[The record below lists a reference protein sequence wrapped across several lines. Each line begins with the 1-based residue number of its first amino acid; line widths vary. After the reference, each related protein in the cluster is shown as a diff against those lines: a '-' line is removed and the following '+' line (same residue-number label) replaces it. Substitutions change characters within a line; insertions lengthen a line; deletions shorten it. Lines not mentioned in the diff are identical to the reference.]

1 KLPFNHIFFTGSP
14 AIGKLVMKAASEHLT
29 SVTLELGGKSPT
41 IIDETANLKSAAKK
55 IAWGKFIN
63 CGQVCIAP
71 DYILIH
77 ESVATEFLK
86 EVKLQLETFY
96 RNNAETSESY
106 GRIVNQK
113 HFERLMNHLN
123 DAKSKN
129 ATIEIGGKFSESDH
143 FIEPT
148 VLSNLSEDT
157 TLMQEEIF
165 GPILPIKTYKSID
178 EVIHYINSK
187 EKPLALYIFS

>member
-1 KLPFNHIFFTGSP
+1 
-14 AIGKLVMKAASEHLT
+14 
-29 SVTLELGGKSPT
+29 
-41 IIDETANLKSAAKK
+41 
-55 IAWGKFIN
+55 
-63 CGQVCIAP
+63 
-71 DYILIH
+71 

-129 ATIEIGGKFSESDH
+129 ATIEIGGKFSERDH

-187 EKPLALYIFS
+187 EKPLALYIFSSSKKQINHIINNTRAGSTCINNNVLQYS